1 MSLVNSFPGGNGGS
15 QITVDSALDGTSEN
29 PVQNKVIKSVLDK
42 TYKTDDGTVV
52 GVFQDNDMF
61 PFYSPGYTPPQKKMS
76 GSNIKATLKRYFDTL
91 YSTITTSK
99 AAVQDGTDLSL
110 VTTGEK
116 YAWNNPTAVPI
127 VANQFDKANIYSTT
141 EKIVGCW
148 TDGRPVYQK
157 TVSFGALPD
166 GSAAKSV
173 PHGINNLDKVI
184 NTEINSKHNSVN
196 MNIEVPFIG
205 WIDTTRHGIGVK
217 INETNI
223 IIQCSYYY
231 AEFTNTYVTIR
242 YTKTTDAANSFNY
255 ADENDYSTTEHVVG
269 KWIDGSSIYQR
280 TFTGTVPSGTDRFTV
295 HTFDTAIKGVVK
307 EWGMTYKADRSAGS
321 GLFYLSTADNDNCC
335 DVSGNRLMVRA
346 KATGSVGCTYA
357 VTLQYLK

>member
-29 PVQNKVIKSVLDK
+29 PVQNKVIKGVLDK
-42 TYKTDDGTVV
+42 TFKSDDGSVS
-52 GVFQDNDMF
+52 GVFQDDHYF
-61 PFYSPGYTPPQKKMS
+61 PILMPAYNPPQKRMS
-76 GSNIKATLKRYFDTL
+76 GANIKATLKNYFDTL
-91 YSTITTSK
+91 YSTVKTSK
-99 AAVQDGTDLSL
+99 VAAQGGTDLSL

-116 YAWNNPTAVPI
+116 YNWNNPGIPV
-127 VANQFDKANIYSTT
+127 VSNQFDKANIYSTT

-157 TVSFGALPD
+157 TVSFGALPNKTIKEVNHSISNIKEVIRAFGISND
-166 GSAAKSV
+166 GSDGFQIMPLVGNGS
-173 PHGINNLDKVI
+173 GIAYQVSL
-184 NTEINSKHNSVN
+184 
-196 MNIEVPFIG
+196 
-205 WIDTTRHGIGVK
+205 K
-217 INETNI
+217 ITKTKI
-223 IIQCSYYY
+223 ICRCDEDMESFYP
-231 AEFTNTYVTIR
+231 NTYVTLQ

-269 KWIDGSSIYQR
+269 KWIDGSPIYQR

-307 EWGMTYKADRSAGS
+307 VWGWTYKDDRSAGS
-321 GLFYLSTADNDNCC
+321 GLFYLSTADYDNCC

-346 KATGSVGCTYA
+346 KATGSVGCNYA